1 MLTVL
6 IEYHKMPQKKGGNMH
21 PLSHFK
27 YCPKCGSVRFALNT
41 ENSKKCE
48 ACGFEF
54 FKNPSIG
61 CGAVVFDKQDRL
73 LCIRRLKDPGA
84 GLLGLPGG
92 FVDLGETVEQ
102 AVVRET
108 LEETGI
114 IIEVMDF
121 ITNIPNSYI
130 YSGVE
135 QYPLDF
141 YYNGKIVDMSDM
153 HTQIGETAEI
163 LFIPR
168 KDINIDSF
176 AMESTKELLRRI
188 LGK

>member
-1 MLTVL
+1 MYAL
-6 IEYHKMPQKKGGNMH
+6 IKGGKNMH
-21 PLSHFK
+21 PLKHFK
-27 YCPKCGSVRFALNT
+27 YCPKCGSERFVQNT
-41 ENSKKCE
+41 EISKKCDT
-48 ACGFEF
+48 CGFEF
-54 FKNPSIG
+54 FKNPAIG
-61 CGAVVFDKQDRL
+61 CGAVIFDEQDRL

-102 AVVRET
+102 AVKRET

-114 IIEVMDF
+114 IIEVDEF
-121 ITNIPNSYI
+121 LANIPNSYV
-130 YSGVE
+130 YKGVE

-141 YYNGKIVDMSDM
+141 YYSGKIVDMSGM
-153 HTQIGETAEI
+153 RPQIGETAEI

-168 KDINIDSF
+168 NEINIDSF
-176 AMESTKELLRRI
+176 AMASCRELLRGI

>member
-1 MLTVL
+1 MYIL
-6 IEYHKMPQKKGGNMH
+6 INKGGPMH
-21 PLSHFK
+21 PLNHFK
-27 YCPKCGSVRFALNT
+27 YCPKCGSERFVQNT

-48 ACGFEF
+48 SCGFEF
-54 FKNPSIG
+54 FKNPAIG
-61 CGAVVFDKQDRL
+61 CGAVVFDDQDRL

-102 AVVRET
+102 AVKRET

-114 IIEVMDF
+114 IIEVEAF
-121 ITNIPNSYI
+121 LTNIPNSYI
-130 YSGVE
+130 YKGVE

-141 YYNGKIVDMSDM
+141 YYSGKIVDMSGM
-153 HTQIGETAEI
+153 RPQIGETAEI

-168 KDINIDSF
+168 DEINIDSF
-176 AMESTKELLRRI
+176 AMQSCRELLRRI
-188 LGK
+188 LGR

>member
-1 MLTVL
+1 
-6 IEYHKMPQKKGGNMH
+6 MH

-27 YCPKCGSVRFALNT
+27 FCPKCGSERFAENLK
-41 ENSKKCE
+41 NSKKCE
-48 ACGFEF
+48 SCNFEF

-61 CGAVVFDKQDRL
+61 CAAVVFDEQDRL
-73 LCIRRLKDPGA
+73 LCIRRFKNPGA

-102 AVVRET
+102 AVKREV

-114 IIEVMDF
+114 IIKIDHL
-121 ITNIPNSYI
+121 IANIPNSYI
-130 YSGVE
+130 YKGIE

-141 YYNGKIVDMSDM
+141 YYSGKIVDMSGM
-153 HTQIGETAEI
+153 RPQIGETAEI

-168 KDINIDSF
+168 DKIDIDSF
-176 AMESTKELLRRI
+176 AMKSTKALLKQI
-188 LGK
+188 LER